1 MITRRQYPDLDVLA
15 HSASTAGHRFRPVTR
30 HLGERQ
36 TEHLLTCTVG
46 AMAFRTHAAAFLG
59 RFGFRDERAEM
70 ESYDSETQATLR
82 AVKPYTVT
90 SNERVATTCDAI
102 RFIERYQVPGAVVE
116 CGVWAGGNMMAAA
129 TTLMSLGRADRDLY
143 LFDTFEG
150 MTAPTDADVDI
161 SGREAAEL
169 LHEQD
174 RRTGDVWCYA
184 SMDEVR
190 TNLASTGYPEQ
201 RLHFVKGPV
210 ETTLPERSPAQIAV
224 LRLDTDWY
232 ESTAHELR
240 HLIPQVAPNGVLII
254 DDYGHWQGA
263 RRAVDEW
270 LEAEQ
275 RPIFLARTDYTGRV
289 AILP

>member
-1 MITRRQYPDLDVLA
+1 
-15 HSASTAGHRFRPVTR
+15 
-30 HLGERQ
+30 
-36 TEHLLTCTVG
+36 
-46 AMAFRTHAAAFLG
+46 MALRTHAAAFLG
-59 RFGFRDERAEM
+59 RFGFRDERAELD
-70 ESYDSETQATLR
+70 SYDPETRATLQ
-82 AVKPYTVT
+82 AVKPFTMT

-102 RFIERYQVPGAVVE
+102 RFVDRYQVPGAVVE

-129 TTLMSLGRADRDLY
+129 RTLISLGTSDRDLY

-150 MTAPTDADVDI
+150 MTTPTDADVDI
-161 SGREAAEL
+161 AGHSAADL
-169 LHEQD
+169 LRRQD

-184 SMDEVR
+184 SADEVR
-190 TNLASTGYPEQ
+190 ANLRSTGYPEQ
-201 RLHFVKGPV
+201 RLHFVEGPV
-210 ETTLPERSPAQIAV
+210 EATIPDHAPSQIAV

-240 HLIPQVAPNGVLII
+240 HLIPRVAPNGVLII

-270 LEAEQ
+270 LRDED
-275 RPIFLARTDYTGRV
+275 RPVFLARTDYTGRV